1 MSRSSKGF
9 ADFFPTAPSVVAQKR
24 SKAAQTRKRPRSP
37 CIDENSLAPSS
48 TAVPT
53 APARLKDPAA
63 TINRMSHVPVQ
74 SQGNATTSEDL
85 DTGAGDL
92 LNGVGSAS
100 STSTAS
106 SVFSTS
112 YNSRNHASK
121 NGLGCSTS
129 LTPLTN
135 VDSSP
140 PNYGHVSP
148 ERKDN
153 LKHSAPQSLRRPSQP
168 GETDITGISKQSYG
182 SFVGRRQAR
191 PGKGEVKGV
200 KVVYDP
206 QKGTKMGYEPFG
218 EKVCQFVLSYH
229 SLPRQTQSDM

>member
-1 MSRSSKGF
+1 MSRSSKGY

-37 CIDENSLAPSS
+37 CIDGKSLPPSS
-48 TAVPT
+48 TAAPT
-53 APARLKDPAA
+53 APVQLKDPAA
-63 TINRMSHVPVQ
+63 TVNGLSHVPGQ
-74 SQGNATTSEDL
+74 SQSNATTSEDL
-85 DTGAGDL
+85 ETGAGDL

-112 YNSRNHASK
+112 YNSRNNASK
-121 NGLGCSTS
+121 SGIGCSTS
-129 LTPLTN
+129 LTPMTN

-140 PNYGHVSP
+140 PNYGRVTP
-148 ERKDN
+148 ERKDTLN
-153 LKHSAPQSLRRPSQP
+153 HSMPQGLRRPSQS
-168 GETDITGISKQSYG
+168 GGADITGISKQSCG
-182 SFVGRRQAR
+182 SSVGRRQAR

-206 QKGTKMGYEPFG
+206 QRGTKMGYEPFG
-218 EKVCQFVLSYH
+218 EQVCHCVLGYH
-229 SLPRQTQSDM
+229 SLSR

>member
-48 TAVPT
+48 TAVAT
-53 APARLKDPAA
+53 APARPKDSAA
-63 TINRMSHVPVQ
+63 TVNGMSHVPVHSQ
-74 SQGNATTSEDL
+74 SNITTSEDL
-85 DTGAGDL
+85 ETGAGDL

-100 STSTAS
+100 STSTSS

-112 YNSRNHASK
+112 YNSRGHASK

-129 LTPLTN
+129 LTPMTN

-140 PNYGHVSP
+140 LNYGHVSP
-148 ERKDN
+148 ERKDT
-153 LKHSAPQSLRRPSQP
+153 LSHSVPQSLRRPSQA
-168 GETDITGISKQSYG
+168 GETGITRISKQSYG
-182 SFVGRRQAR
+182 SSIGRRQAR

-200 KVVYDP
+200 REVYDP
-206 QKGTKMGYEPFG
+206 QKGTKIEQPFG
-218 EKVCQFVLSYH
+218 EQVCHSSLSYH
-229 SLPRQTQSDM
+229 